1 MVKSDVDVRLLNTG
15 RISSFKRRI
24 PNSASCGFTHV
35 PASLLLTSFLHGACL
50 YLLSVQCTENLGVF
64 CRRY

>member
-1 MVKSDVDVRLLNTG
+1 MVKSDVRLLNTG

-35 PASLLLTSFLHGACL
+35 PASPPH
-50 YLLSVQCTENLGVF
+50 LLSPWCVF
-64 CRRY
+64 VLAFSAVY